1 MLKRCWAPCFTLN
14 SGYLALEKGSKLITY
29 YTATI
34 HILFLFYGIYLLM
47 GGQSDAFFSP
57 FFEFSRKDTNILAF
71 LFIAYCIFYLIFC
84 SIGLIHAIHTET
96 RFFFLPW
103 LYFSLFEIL
112 FLASFGSFLLYR
124 YYHNKAVSGKLPEG
138 WQRKFDEDGNHV
150 LYYNINTHQA
160 TYTDPRL
167 GSAFEVM
174 DYRGI
179 PAMARNKELGPN
191 STTEDVL
198 EKADLSGEIAIV
210 TGANSGIG
218 FETAKSLALHGAHVI
233 MACRDSSKAHQAIDK
248 IRSCKEEAKLTFLKC
263 DLSSLSSVKQ
273 CCDLFSKMNLKLDIL
288 ILNAAVNELPY
299 TLTENGIETTFQV
312 NHLGHFYMVR
322 FPSNFISF
330 MAYND
335 SKLCNILTAQY
346 LHRRLCKHNVT
357 VVSCHPGNLVY
368 TNLQRYWWLLRV
380 LYFLFSP
387 FTKSANQ
394 GASTVIF
401 CAVTD
406 EIRDIGGLYFNN
418 CQECEPSEKAQDSE
432 LADLL
437 ADKSNRMIDFAMN
450 FESK

>member
-1 MLKRCWAPCFTLN
+1 MNSLLPDSDSEDDLPQGWEQKVSLTNRVYYLN
-14 SGYLALEKGSKLITY
+14 NKTKTTQWNHPISGKK
-29 YTATI
+29 
-34 HILFLFYGIYLLM
+34 
-47 GGQSDAFFSP
+47 
-57 FFEFSRKDTNILAF
+57 
-71 LFIAYCIFYLIFC
+71 
-84 SIGLIHAIHTET
+84 
-96 RFFFLPW
+96 
-103 LYFSLFEIL
+103 
-112 FLASFGSFLLYR
+112 
-124 YYHNKAVSGKLPEG
+124 KAVSGKLPEG

-322 FPSNFISF
+322 LLEKKLIQSSTRIVFVSSESHRFSTLNKENVDQDWSPSNFISF